1 MKIFFKYYLMF
12 ILIIPYGLIKITSI
26 YNITTPP
33 VIDYDYLDYNLSLLL
48 LPFFLI
54 FFSQKSKNILE
65 WNKQNLLIYSLVIL
79 VILRNI
85 YLMFSSDLE
94 LPFTYEL
101 VFSLFLGSLLWKT
114 FKYSYKTCFFESFLN
129 GIVFFHLIGII
140 ISLIFSLNKIDFRF
154 NAQNLDVG
162 GTGMI
167 FGLIFLIKVV
177 YYKIDFFCASA
188 IFILLLSGSRFC
200 LILTLL
206 LFIMNMFTN
215 FNFWYLIII
224 ALLCSVI
231 LIYIPSILDR
241 YQSTIIDLQD
251 VNEKSS
257 YGGRILSLVIGFQ
270 VLVDNFFN
278 VSFSSV
284 NLVFLMN
291 KFGYPTYPHSYF
303 LISLIYFPLLAIL
316 LFIKLLMKLTKYKN
330 VTNLY
335 VLLVFI
341 FYGGITFNYKIYALI
356 FILLHIIN
364 KLDNLK
370 KNEIFNTQ

>member
-1 MKIFFKYYLMF
+1 MF

>member
-1 MKIFFKYYLMF
+1 MKIFFKYYLLF

-54 FFSQKSKNILE
+54 FLQKSKNILN
-65 WNKQNLLIYSLVIL
+65 WNKQNLLIYSLVII

-94 LPFTYEL
+94 LLFTYEL
-101 VFSLFLGSLLWKT
+101 VFSLFLGLLLWKT
-114 FKYSYKTCFFESFLN
+114 FKYSYKTYSFESFLN
-129 GIVFFHLIGII
+129 SIVLFHLIGIM

-167 FGLIFLIKVV
+167 FGLIFLIKIV
-177 YYKIDFFCASA
+177 YYKLDFFSASA
-188 IFILLLSGSRFC
+188 FFILLISGSRFC
-200 LILTLL
+200 LMLTLL
-206 LFIMNMFTN
+206 LYVLNLFTN
-215 FNFWYLIII
+215 FNFRYLIII
-224 ALLCSVI
+224 ALLSSVI

-241 YQSTIIDLQD
+241 YLSSIVELQD
-251 VNEKSS
+251 VSEKSS
-257 YGGRILSLVIGFQ
+257 FGGRILSLVIGFQ

-278 VSFSSV
+278 VSLSSV
-284 NLVFLMN
+284 NLVLLMN

-303 LISLIYFPLLAIL
+303 LISLIYFPLLAIYI
-316 LFIKLLMKLTKYKN
+316 FVKLIMKLTKHKN
-330 VTNLY
+330 IINLY
-335 VLLVFI
+335 VLLIFI
-341 FYGGITFNYKIYALI
+341 FYGGVTYNYKVYALI
-356 FILLHIIN
+356 FILLYIIN
-364 KLDNLK
+364 RLDNLK

>member
-1 MKIFFKYYLMF
+1 MKIFFKYYLLF

-54 FFSQKSKNILE
+54 FLQKSKNILN
-65 WNKQNLLIYSLVIL
+65 WDKKNLLIYSLVII

-94 LPFTYEL
+94 LLFTYEL
-101 VFSLFLGSLLWKT
+101 VFSLFLGLLLWKT
-114 FKYSYKTCFFESFLN
+114 FKYSYKTYSFESFLN
-129 GIVFFHLIGII
+129 SIVLFHLIGIM

-167 FGLIFLIKVV
+167 FGLIFLIKIV
-177 YYKIDFFCASA
+177 YYKLDFFSASA
-188 IFILLLSGSRFC
+188 FFILLISGSRFC
-200 LILTLL
+200 LMLTLL
-206 LFIMNMFTN
+206 LYVLNMFTN
-215 FNFWYLIII
+215 FNFRYLIII
-224 ALLCSVI
+224 ALLSSVI

-241 YQSTIIDLQD
+241 YLSSIVELQD
-251 VNEKSS
+251 VSEKSS
-257 YGGRILSLVIGFQ
+257 FSGRILSLVIGFQ

-278 VSFSSV
+278 VSLSSV
-284 NLVFLMN
+284 NLVLLMN

-303 LISLIYFPLLAIL
+303 LISLIYFPLLAIYI
-316 LFIKLLMKLTKYKN
+316 FVKLIMKLTKHKN
-330 VTNLY
+330 IINLY
-335 VLLVFI
+335 VLLIFI
-341 FYGGITFNYKIYALI
+341 FYGGVTYNYKVYALI
-356 FILLHIIN
+356 FILLYIIN
-364 KLDNLK
+364 RLDNLK

>member
-1 MKIFFKYYLMF
+1 MKIFFKYYLLF

-54 FFSQKSKNILE
+54 FLQKSKNILN
-65 WNKQNLLIYSLVIL
+65 WNKQNLLIYSLVII

-94 LPFTYEL
+94 LLFTYEL
-101 VFSLFLGSLLWKT
+101 VFSLFLGLLLWKT
-114 FKYSYKTCFFESFLN
+114 FKYSYKTYSFESFLN
-129 GIVFFHLIGII
+129 SIVLFHLIGIM

-167 FGLIFLIKVV
+167 FGLIFLIKIV
-177 YYKIDFFCASA
+177 YYKMDFFSASA
-188 IFILLLSGSRFC
+188 FFILLISGSRFC
-200 LILTLL
+200 LMLTLL
-206 LFIMNMFTN
+206 LYVLNIFTN
-215 FNFWYLIII
+215 FNFRYLIII
-224 ALLCSVI
+224 ALLSSVI

-241 YQSTIIDLQD
+241 YLSSIVELQD
-251 VNEKSS
+251 VSEKSS
-257 YGGRILSLVIGFQ
+257 FGGRILSLVIGFQ

-278 VSFSSV
+278 VSLSSV
-284 NLVFLMN
+284 NLVLLMN

-303 LISLIYFPLLAIL
+303 LISLIYFPLLAIYI
-316 LFIKLLMKLTKYKN
+316 FVKLIMKLTKHKN
-330 VTNLY
+330 IINLY
-335 VLLVFI
+335 VLLIFI
-341 FYGGITFNYKIYALI
+341 FYGGVTYNYKIYALI
-356 FILLHIIN
+356 FILLYIIN
-364 KLDNLK
+364 RLDNLK

>member
-1 MKIFFKYYLMF
+1 MKIFFKYYLLF

-54 FFSQKSKNILE
+54 FLQKSKNILN
-65 WNKQNLLIYSLVIL
+65 WNKQNLLIYSLVII

-94 LPFTYEL
+94 LLFTYEL
-101 VFSLFLGSLLWKT
+101 VFSLFLGLLLWKT
-114 FKYSYKTCFFESFLN
+114 FKYSYKTYSFESFLN
-129 GIVFFHLIGII
+129 SIVLFHLIGIM

-167 FGLIFLIKVV
+167 FGLIFLIKIV
-177 YYKIDFFCASA
+177 YYKMDFFSASA
-188 IFILLLSGSRFC
+188 FFILLISGSRFC
-200 LILTLL
+200 LMLTLL
-206 LFIMNMFTN
+206 LYVLNIFTN
-215 FNFWYLIII
+215 FNFRYLIII
-224 ALLCSVI
+224 TLLSSVI

-241 YQSTIIDLQD
+241 YLSSIVELQD
-251 VNEKSS
+251 VSEKSS
-257 YGGRILSLVIGFQ
+257 FGGRILSLVIGFQ

-278 VSFSSV
+278 VSLSSV
-284 NLVFLMN
+284 NLVLLMN

-303 LISLIYFPLLAIL
+303 LISLIYFPLLAIYI
-316 LFIKLLMKLTKYKN
+316 FVKLIMKLTKHKN
-330 VTNLY
+330 IINLY
-335 VLLVFI
+335 VLLIFI
-341 FYGGITFNYKIYALI
+341 FYGGVTYNYKVYALI
-356 FILLHIIN
+356 FILLYIIN
-364 KLDNLK
+364 RLDNLK